1 MLTIFGKNSGVDA
14 WQGCK
19 NSPAAAT
26 ESNLKELKWEE
37 LEVATK
43 EKKCWDFYT
52 NRYNF
57 YNIMT

>member
-14 WQGCK
+14 WQSCK

-37 LEVATK
+37 LKVATK
-43 EKKCWDFYT
+43 EKNAEIFTPIDITF
-52 NRYNF
+52 
-57 YNIMT
+57 II